1 MEYIQ
6 SNLYTVI
13 QHHVIKKK
21 ALIASLLDGDRHLT
35 FSRGYVNVAV
45 SNDIMIDDAKI
56 ITPDVM
62 AKNGVIHVID
72 KVLIAQ
78 DAAV

>member
-1 MEYIQ
+1 M
-6 SNLYTVI
+6 
-13 QHHVIKKK
+13 
-21 ALIASLLDGDRHLT
+21 
-35 FSRGYVNVAV
+35 AV